1 MINLFF
7 SRQFLLFLFVG
18 SVSAALNIFSRIIL
32 NLWLPYFES
41 IILAY
46 CMATSLAF
54 TLNYFFVFPGSIKST
69 ASQFTGFILTNLFF
83 LPIVLLSSI
92 LLNGW
97 FLRLGFIPFTQLSAH
112 IFAVSLPL
120 FFSFLIYKFS
130 TFK

>member
-7 SRQFLLFLFVG
+7 SRQFFLFLFVG
-18 SVSAALNIFSRIIL
+18 SVSAALNIFSRIVL
-32 NLWLPYFES
+32 GLWLPYFES

-54 TLNYFFVFPGSIKST
+54 TLNLFFVFPGSTKST
-69 ASQFTGFILTNLFF
+69 TSQFTGFILTNLFF
-83 LPIVLLSSI
+83 LPVVLLSSI
-92 LLNGW
+92 LLNAW
-97 FLRLGFIPFTQLSAH
+97 FSKLGFIPFTQLSAH
-112 IFAVSLPL
+112 IVSVSLPL